1 MFQKTFKKER
11 EWGKLEHHAF
21 QNTFHIKKRKKEN
34 YVYQKIREKKSR
46 KGGMEILNKDC
57 VNEKVFQRE
66 NAVLKVVNSD
76 DIDGINY
83 T

>member
-1 MFQKTFKKER
+1 
-11 EWGKLEHHAF
+11 
-21 QNTFHIKKRKKEN
+21 
-34 YVYQKIREKKSR
+34 
-46 KGGMEILNKDC
+46 MEILNKDC

-76 DIDGINY
+76 DIGGINY